1 MAKYYNKLQPK
12 LKPWPFVVIGAILLA
27 FVLLVVLLT
36 PSKHERFYNV
46 YTTNGA
52 EITKDHPFVEIS
64 YKTLM
69 KKIDS
74 EEKLLVYFGYASCQ
88 VCLSEIK
95 YYESELTTQEVNE
108 FITSIYYVDVTKLS
122 SAQLTEFNTA
132 HLIDLS
138 DSPDLVYFENKVVLL
153 ERADYTSSDTTVPAA
168 QQIRNFYKA
177 IKDKQ

>member
-12 LKPWPFVVIGAILLA
+12 LKPWPFIVIGAILLA

-36 PSKHERFYNV
+36 PSKHERFYNI
-46 YTTNGA
+46 YTQNGA
-52 EITKDHPFVEIS
+52 EITKEHPFVEIS

-74 EEKLLVYFGYASCQ
+74 EEKLIVYFGYASCTN
-88 VCLSEIK
+88 CLSEIK
-95 YYESELTTQEVNE
+95 YYENEFITQGVNE

-122 SAQLTEFNTA
+122 SAQLTAFNTA
-132 HLIDLS
+132 HQVDLS
-138 DSPDLVYFENKVVLL
+138 DSPDLVYFEKKVVVL
-153 ERADYTSSDTTVPAA
+153 ERSDYTSSDPTVPAA